1 MADGGFY
8 YEFSSD
14 AEDEGTGKGTSKGN
28 RKRSTASIG
37 KENAINDSAFALGKL
52 DLNCQAMNAKN
63 MTNDNEMEAHQT
75 LKQETIHTDE
85 QQEQETGNGYG
96 DGDAEEN
103 DGEAGGNT
111 TEDNSNSSY
120 NYPSENPDDYRRGG
134 YHPIDPGDCLKQ
146 RYFVISKLG
155 WGHYSIVWLCFDT
168 LKERY
173 CAIKI
178 VKSDELYADSA
189 RHEMMLLRHLN
200 TLRDHP
206 LRHRIVKLI
215 DNFSTSGVN
224 GTHQCLVFEM
234 LGDNMLMLIQRSN
247 YKGLPMYNVKQ
258 IAQQLLQGLVLLHL
272 NGNIIH
278 TDIKPENVLLISDD
292 IGPRM
297 LATQASFHFLYKHS
311 LSFSRPCSGLG
322 SRPGCEATA
331 SPSLSKTA
339 KRKLRSKAKTSLN
352 FFKTHRKWL
361 RDRGIADLQVL
372 AEHGFLSRKFAV
384 DAVLGLLPF
393 MPFEGP
399 QILNEH
405 DVMMFTQRLLVKQ
418 VGDAFDEDSPNTSE
432 EIVQLVAMAKPQL
445 EQSYAAMGQ
454 LQLKNS
460 KACKKLYTNM
470 VDFMQHVAKMVAKHE
485 KQQLTDDYHRVPKKR
500 SRFNFAAPIAS
511 TSSPSSSSASTAS
524 PTTSTP
530 SSPPSSSSSP
540 TSVSRSS
547 AASWSPRGVKRSPKS
562 QCVISPR
569 SKTMPNL
576 DLIKKL
582 DPAKSPCNLQIAI
595 ADLGNSCFVNR
606 HVSED
611 IQTREYRAIEVILGA
626 GYDTSADMW
635 SAACLIWEMATG
647 EYLFE
652 PSKWEGSASVDEAH
666 VAQIIET
673 LGPIPKTLIRQGEY
687 ADEIFDEY
695 GKLLTIKHL
704 VPRPMDKILVE
715 KYNWSAVQAKEFADF
730 LTPMLHLDPRL
741 RSSAIS
747 SLVHPWLKFDA

>member
-1 MADGGFY
+1 
-8 YEFSSD
+8 
-14 AEDEGTGKGTSKGN
+14 
-28 RKRSTASIG
+28 
-37 KENAINDSAFALGKL
+37 
-52 DLNCQAMNAKN
+52 
-63 MTNDNEMEAHQT
+63 
-75 LKQETIHTDE
+75 
-85 QQEQETGNGYG
+85 
-96 DGDAEEN
+96 
-103 DGEAGGNT
+103 
-111 TEDNSNSSY
+111 NSNSSY

-168 LKERY
+168 LKQRY

-297 LATQASFHFLYKHS
+297 LATQASFDFLHKHS
-311 LSFSRPCSGLG
+311 MGLSRPCSGLG
-322 SRPGCEATA
+322 SRSGCEATRA

-372 AEHGFLSRKFAV
+372 AEHGFLCRKFAV

-460 KACKKLYTNM
+460 KACKMLYTNM

-485 KQQLTDDYHRVPKKR
+485 KQQLTDDYYRLPKKR
-500 SRFNFAAPIAS
+500 SRFNFASP
-511 TSSPSSSSASTAS
+511 PSSASASTAS

-547 AASWSPRGVKRSPKS
+547 AAL
-562 QCVISPR
+562 C
-569 SKTMPNL
+569 
-576 DLIKKL
+576 
-582 DPAKSPCNLQIAI
+582 PCNLQIAI

-652 PSKWEGSASVDEAH
+652 PSKWDGSASVDESH

-687 ADEIFDEY
+687 ADEIFDEH
-695 GKLLTIKHL
+695 GELLTIKHL

-715 KYNWSAVQAKEFADF
+715 KYNWSSVQAKEFADF
-730 LTPMLHLDPRL
+730 LTPMLHVDPRL

-747 SLVHPWLKFDA
+747 SLVHPWL